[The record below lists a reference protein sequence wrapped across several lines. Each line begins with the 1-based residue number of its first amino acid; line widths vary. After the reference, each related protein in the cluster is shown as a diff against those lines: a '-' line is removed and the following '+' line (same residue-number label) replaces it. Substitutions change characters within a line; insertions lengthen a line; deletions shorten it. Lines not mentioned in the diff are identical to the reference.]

1 MGFDKRKYIYMAVV
15 AIVVAATLYVI
26 YSLVR
31 YGTPTEKSQNEYLIE
46 ANNLHNDS
54 LYEAAVEPYMK
65 ATGFNAQESLVNY
78 NMATNAIMKNF
89 PQLSKVFNEE
99 GYKLEA
105 AVDSSLVQAIQT
117 LATAG
122 KSQSDTAKYS
132 SIYHNMGVTIHM
144 RGELEKAA
152 EAYKEVLRKNPAD
165 EDARYNLAVI
175 LHQMKNNQNQ
185 QNQQQE
191 QQEEKQEEEQQQQEQ
206 QQQEENKEQEQK
218 EQEQQQQQQDKE
230 EEQQQQQQQQQQS
243 ASEEEND
250 KEKMEQMLKALMQD
264 EKEIREKMEELEKAK
279 SNSRSIEK
287 NW

>member
-15 AIVVAATLYVI
+15 AVVAAATLYVI

-46 ANNLHNDS
+46 ANRLHNDS

-65 ATGFNAQESLVNY
+65 AADFNTQESLVNY

-122 KSQSDTAKYS
+122 KSQTDTAKYS
-132 SIYHNMGVTIHM
+132 SIYHNMGVTVHM
-144 RGELEKAA
+144 RGELENAA
-152 EAYKEVLRKNPAD
+152 EAYKEALRKNPAD

-191 QQEEKQEEEQQQQEQ
+191 QQEEKQEEEQEQQEQ

-218 EQEQQQQQQDKE
+218 EQEQQQQNNDE
-230 EEQQQQQQQQQQS
+230 QQQQQQQQQS

-250 KEKMEQMLKALMQD
+250 KEKMEQMLKALLQD

-279 SNSRSIEK
+279 SKSRSIEK

>member
-15 AIVVAATLYVI
+15 AVVAAATLYVI

-46 ANNLHNDS
+46 ANRLHNDS

-65 ATGFNAQESLVNY
+65 AADFNTQESLVNY

-122 KSQSDTAKYS
+122 KSQTDTAKYS
-132 SIYHNMGVTIHM
+132 SIYHNMGVTVHM

-152 EAYKEVLRKNPAD
+152 EAYKEALRKNPAD

-191 QQEEKQEEEQQQQEQ
+191 QQEEKQEEEQEQQEQ

-218 EQEQQQQQQDKE
+218 EQEQQQQNNDE
-230 EEQQQQQQQQQQS
+230 QQQQQQQQQS

-250 KEKMEQMLKALMQD
+250 KEKMEQMLKALLQD

-279 SNSRSIEK
+279 SKSRSIEK

>member
-15 AIVVAATLYVI
+15 AVVAAATLYVI

-31 YGTPTEKSQNEYLIE
+31 YGSPTEKSQNEYLIE
-46 ANNLHNDS
+46 ANRLHNDS

-65 ATGFNAQESLVNY
+65 AADFNTQESLVNY

-89 PQLSKVFNEE
+89 PQLSKVFKEE

-122 KSQSDTAKYS
+122 KSQTDTAKYS
-132 SIYHNMGVTIHM
+132 SIYHNMGVTVHM

-152 EAYKEVLRKNPAD
+152 EAYKEALRKNPAD

-191 QQEEKQEEEQQQQEQ
+191 QQEEEEQQQQEQQEQ

-218 EQEQQQQQQDKE
+218 EQEQQQQNNDE
-230 EEQQQQQQQQQQS
+230 QQQQQQQQQS

-250 KEKMEQMLKALMQD
+250 KEKMEQMLKALLQD

-279 SNSRSIEK
+279 SKSRSIEK

>member
-15 AIVVAATLYVI
+15 AVVAAATLYVI

-31 YGTPTEKSQNEYLIE
+31 YGSPTEKSQNEYLIE
-46 ANNLHNDS
+46 ANRLHNDS

-65 ATGFNAQESLVNY
+65 AADFNTQESLVNY
-78 NMATNAIMKNF
+78 NMATNAIMRNF

-122 KSQSDTAKYS
+122 KSQTDTAKYS
-132 SIYHNMGVTIHM
+132 SIYHNMGVTVHM
-144 RGELEKAA
+144 RGELENAA
-152 EAYKEVLRKNPAD
+152 EAYKEALRKNPAD

-175 LHQMKNNQNQ
+175 LHQMKNHQNQ
-185 QNQQQE
+185 QNQQQQE
-191 QQEEKQEEEQQQQEQ
+191 QQEEKEQQQQEQ

-218 EQEQQQQQQDKE
+218 EQEEQQQNNDE
-230 EEQQQQQQQQQQS
+230 QQQQQQQQQS

-250 KEKMEQMLKALMQD
+250 KEKMEQMLKALLQD

-279 SNSRSIEK
+279 SKSRSIEK

>member
-15 AIVVAATLYVI
+15 AVVAAATLYVI

-31 YGTPTEKSQNEYLIE
+31 YGSPTEKSQNEYLIE
-46 ANNLHNDS
+46 ANRLHNDS

-65 ATGFNAQESLVNY
+65 AADFNTQESLVNY

-122 KSQSDTAKYS
+122 KSQADTAKYS
-132 SIYHNMGVTIHM
+132 SIYHNMGVTVHM

-152 EAYKEVLRKNPAD
+152 EAYKEALRKNPAD

-218 EQEQQQQQQDKE
+218 EQEQQQQNNDE
-230 EEQQQQQQQQQQS
+230 QQQQQQQQQS

-250 KEKMEQMLKALMQD
+250 KEKMEQMLKALLQD

-279 SNSRSIEK
+279 SKSRSIEK

>member
-15 AIVVAATLYVI
+15 AVVAAATLYVI

-31 YGTPTEKSQNEYLIE
+31 YGSPTEKSQNEYLIE
-46 ANNLHNDS
+46 ANRLHNDS

-65 ATGFNAQESLVNY
+65 AADFNTQESLVNY
-78 NMATNAIMKNF
+78 NMATNAIMKNY

-122 KSQSDTAKYS
+122 KSQTDTAKYS
-132 SIYHNMGVTIHM
+132 SIYHNMGVTVHM
-144 RGELEKAA
+144 RGELENAA
-152 EAYKEVLRKNPAD
+152 EAYKEALRKNPAD

-191 QQEEKQEEEQQQQEQ
+191 QQEEKQEEEQQQ
-206 QQQEENKEQEQK
+206 EENKEQEQK
-218 EQEQQQQQQDKE
+218 EQEQQQQNNDE
-230 EEQQQQQQQQQQS
+230 QQQQQQQQQS

-250 KEKMEQMLKALMQD
+250 KEKMEQMLKALLQD

-279 SNSRSIEK
+279 SKSRSIEK

>member
-15 AIVVAATLYVI
+15 AVVAAATLYVI

-31 YGTPTEKSQNEYLIE
+31 YGSPTEKSQNEYLIE
-46 ANNLHNDS
+46 ANRLHNDS

-65 ATGFNAQESLVNY
+65 AADFNTQESLVNY

-122 KSQSDTAKYS
+122 KSQTDTAKYS
-132 SIYHNMGVTIHM
+132 SIYHNMGVTVHM

-152 EAYKEVLRKNPAD
+152 EAYKEALRKNPAD

-218 EQEQQQQQQDKE
+218 EQEQQQQNNDE
-230 EEQQQQQQQQQQS
+230 QQQQQQQQQS

-250 KEKMEQMLKALMQD
+250 KEKMEQMLKALLQD

-279 SNSRSIEK
+279 SKSRSIEK

>member
-15 AIVVAATLYVI
+15 AVVAAATLYVI

-31 YGTPTEKSQNEYLIE
+31 YGSPTEKSQNEYLIE
-46 ANNLHNDS
+46 ANRLHNDS

-65 ATGFNAQESLVNY
+65 AADFNTQESLVNY

-105 AVDSSLVQAIQT
+105 AVDSSLVQAIHT

-122 KSQSDTAKYS
+122 KSQTDTAKYS
-132 SIYHNMGVTIHM
+132 SIYHNMGVTVHM
-144 RGELEKAA
+144 RGELENAA
-152 EAYKEVLRKNPAD
+152 EAYKEALRKNPAD

-218 EQEQQQQQQDKE
+218 EQEQQQQNNDE
-230 EEQQQQQQQQQQS
+230 QQQQQQQQQS

-250 KEKMEQMLKALMQD
+250 KEKMEQMLKALLQD

-279 SNSRSIEK
+279 SKSRSIEK

>member
-1 MGFDKRKYIYMAVV
+1 MAVV
-15 AIVVAATLYVI
+15 AVVAAATLYVI

-31 YGTPTEKSQNEYLIE
+31 YGSPTEKSQNEYLIE
-46 ANNLHNDS
+46 ANRLHNDS

-65 ATGFNAQESLVNY
+65 AADFNTQESLVNY

-122 KSQSDTAKYS
+122 KSQTDTAKYS
-132 SIYHNMGVTIHM
+132 SIYHNMGVTVHM

-152 EAYKEVLRKNPAD
+152 EAYKEALRKNPAD

-218 EQEQQQQQQDKE
+218 EQEQQQQNNDE
-230 EEQQQQQQQQQQS
+230 QQQQQQQQQS

-250 KEKMEQMLKALMQD
+250 KEKMEQMLKALLQD

-279 SNSRSIEK
+279 SKSRSIEK

>member
-15 AIVVAATLYVI
+15 AVVAAATLYVI

-31 YGTPTEKSQNEYLIE
+31 YGSPTEKSQNEYLIE
-46 ANNLHNDS
+46 ANRLHNDS

-65 ATGFNAQESLVNY
+65 AADFNTQESLVNY
-78 NMATNAIMKNF
+78 NMATNAIMKNY

-122 KSQSDTAKYS
+122 KSQTDTAKYS
-132 SIYHNMGVTIHM
+132 SIYHNMGVTVHM

-152 EAYKEVLRKNPAD
+152 EAYKEALRKNPGD

-218 EQEQQQQQQDKE
+218 EQEQQQQNNDE
-230 EEQQQQQQQQQQS
+230 QQQQQQQQQS

-250 KEKMEQMLKALMQD
+250 KEKMEQMLKALLQD

-279 SNSRSIEK
+279 SKSRSIEK

>member
-15 AIVVAATLYVI
+15 AVVAAATLYVI

-31 YGTPTEKSQNEYLIE
+31 YGSPTEKSQNEYLIE
-46 ANNLHNDS
+46 ANRLHNDS

-65 ATGFNAQESLVNY
+65 AADFNTQESLVNY
-78 NMATNAIMKNF
+78 NMATNAIMRNF

-122 KSQSDTAKYS
+122 KSQTDTAKYS
-132 SIYHNMGVTIHM
+132 SIYHNMGVTVHM
-144 RGELEKAA
+144 RGELENAA
-152 EAYKEVLRKNPAD
+152 EAYKEALRKNPAD

-191 QQEEKQEEEQQQQEQ
+191 QQEEKHEEEQQQQEQ

-218 EQEQQQQQQDKE
+218 EQEQQQQNNDE
-230 EEQQQQQQQQQQS
+230 QQQQQQQQQS

-250 KEKMEQMLKALMQD
+250 KEKMEQMLKALLQD

-279 SNSRSIEK
+279 SKSRSIEK

>member
-15 AIVVAATLYVI
+15 AVVAAATLYVI

-31 YGTPTEKSQNEYLIE
+31 YGSPTEKSQNEYLIE
-46 ANNLHNDS
+46 ANRLHNDS
-54 LYEAAVEPYMK
+54 LYEAAVEPYIK
-65 ATGFNAQESLVNY
+65 AGNFNAQQSLVNY
-78 NMATNAIMKNF
+78 NTATNTIKKNYT
-89 PQLSKVFNEE
+89 QLNKAFNED

-105 AVDSSLVQAIQT
+105 GVDSALVEATQRLAI
-117 LATAG
+117 AG
-122 KSQSDTAKYS
+122 ESQSDTARYS
-132 SIYHNMGVTIHM
+132 SVYHNMGVTDHM

-152 EAYKEVLRKNPAD
+152 EAYKEALRKNPAD

-185 QNQQQE
+185 QQQQDQQQE
-191 QQEEKQEEEQQQQEQ
+191 QQEQQQEQ
-206 QQQEENKEQEQK
+206 Q
-218 EQEQQQQQQDKE
+218 EQQQEQQDKE
-230 EEQQQQQQQQQQS
+230 QQKQEEQQQEEQQQNQEEKQQQQQQQS
-243 ASEEEND
+243 AGEEEND

-279 SNSRSIEK
+279 VKSGSIEK

>member
-15 AIVVAATLYVI
+15 AVVAAATLYVI

-31 YGTPTEKSQNEYLIE
+31 YGSPTEKSQNEYLIE
-46 ANNLHNDS
+46 ANRLHNDS

-65 ATGFNAQESLVNY
+65 AADFNTQESLVNY
-78 NMATNAIMKNF
+78 NMATNAIMRNF

-122 KSQSDTAKYS
+122 KSQTDTAKYS
-132 SIYHNMGVTIHM
+132 SIYHNMGVTVHM

-152 EAYKEVLRKNPAD
+152 EAYKEALRKNPSD

-218 EQEQQQQQQDKE
+218 EQEQQQQNNDE
-230 EEQQQQQQQQQQS
+230 QQQQQQQQQS

-250 KEKMEQMLKALMQD
+250 KEKMEQMLKALLQD

-279 SNSRSIEK
+279 SKSRSIEK

>member
-15 AIVVAATLYVI
+15 AVVAAATLYVI

-31 YGTPTEKSQNEYLIE
+31 YGSPTEKSQNEYLIE
-46 ANNLHNDS
+46 ANRLHNDS

-65 ATGFNAQESLVNY
+65 AADFNTQESLVNY

-105 AVDSSLVQAIQT
+105 AVDSSLVQAIQI

-122 KSQSDTAKYS
+122 KSQTDTAKYS

-152 EAYKEVLRKNPAD
+152 EAYKEALRKNPAD

-218 EQEQQQQQQDKE
+218 EQEEQQQNNDE
-230 EEQQQQQQQQQQS
+230 QQQQQQQQQS

-250 KEKMEQMLKALMQD
+250 KEKMEQMLKALLQD

-279 SNSRSIEK
+279 SKSRSIEK

>member
-15 AIVVAATLYVI
+15 AVVAAATLYVI

-31 YGTPTEKSQNEYLIE
+31 YGSPTEKSQNEYLIE
-46 ANNLHNDS
+46 ANRLHNDS

-65 ATGFNAQESLVNY
+65 AADFNTQESLVNY

-122 KSQSDTAKYS
+122 KSQTDTAKYS
-132 SIYHNMGVTIHM
+132 SIYHNMGVTVHM
-144 RGELEKAA
+144 RGELENAA
-152 EAYKEVLRKNPAD
+152 EAYKEALRKNPSD

-218 EQEQQQQQQDKE
+218 EQEQQQHNNDE
-230 EEQQQQQQQQQQS
+230 QQQQQQQQQS

-250 KEKMEQMLKALMQD
+250 KEKMEQMLKALLQD
-264 EKEIREKMEELEKAK
+264 EKEIREKMEELEKTK
-279 SNSRSIEK
+279 SKSRSIEK

>member
-1 MGFDKRKYIYMAVV
+1 
-15 AIVVAATLYVI
+15 
-26 YSLVR
+26 
-31 YGTPTEKSQNEYLIE
+31 
-46 ANNLHNDS
+46 
-54 LYEAAVEPYMK
+54 
-65 ATGFNAQESLVNY
+65 
-78 NMATNAIMKNF
+78 MATNAIMKNF

-122 KSQSDTAKYS
+122 KSQTDTAKYS

-152 EAYKEVLRKNPAD
+152 EAYKEALRKNPAD

-185 QNQQQE
+185 QNQQQQE
-191 QQEEKQEEEQQQQEQ
+191 QQEEKEQQQQQQQEQ

-218 EQEQQQQQQDKE
+218 EQEQQQQNNDE
-230 EEQQQQQQQQQQS
+230 QQQQQQQQQS

-250 KEKMEQMLKALMQD
+250 KEKMEQMLKALLQD

-279 SNSRSIEK
+279 SKSRSIEK

>member
-15 AIVVAATLYVI
+15 AVVAAATLYVI

-31 YGTPTEKSQNEYLIE
+31 YGSPTEKSQNEYLIE
-46 ANNLHNDS
+46 ANKLHNDS

-65 ATGFNAQESLVNY
+65 AADFNTQESLVNY

-152 EAYKEVLRKNPAD
+152 EAYKEALRKNPAD
-165 EDARYNLAVI
+165 EEARYNLAVI

-191 QQEEKQEEEQQQQEQ
+191 QQEEKQEEEQEQQEQQEQ

-218 EQEQQQQQQDKE
+218 EQEEQQQNNDE
-230 EEQQQQQQQQQQS
+230 QQQQQQQQQS

-250 KEKMEQMLKALMQD
+250 KEKMEQMLKALLQD

-279 SNSRSIEK
+279 SKSRSIEK

>member
-15 AIVVAATLYVI
+15 AVVAAATLYVI

-31 YGTPTEKSQNEYLIE
+31 YGSPTEKSQNEYLIE
-46 ANNLHNDS
+46 ANRLHNDS
-54 LYEAAVEPYMK
+54 LFEAAVEPYMK
-65 ATGFNAQESLVNY
+65 AADFNTQESLVNY

-89 PQLSKVFNEE
+89 PQLNKVFNEE

-122 KSQSDTAKYS
+122 KSQTDTAKYS
-132 SIYHNMGVTIHM
+132 SIYHNMGVTVHM
-144 RGELEKAA
+144 RGELENAA
-152 EAYKEVLRKNPAD
+152 EAYKEALRKNPAD

-218 EQEQQQQQQDKE
+218 EQEQQQQNNDE
-230 EEQQQQQQQQQQS
+230 QQQQQQQQQS

-250 KEKMEQMLKALMQD
+250 KEKMEQMLKALLQD

-279 SNSRSIEK
+279 SKSRSIEK

>member
-15 AIVVAATLYVI
+15 AVVAAATLYVI

-31 YGTPTEKSQNEYLIE
+31 YGSPTEKSQNEYLIE
-46 ANNLHNDS
+46 ANRLHNDS

-65 ATGFNAQESLVNY
+65 AADFNTQESLVNY
-78 NMATNAIMKNF
+78 NMATNAIMKNY

-105 AVDSSLVQAIQT
+105 AVDSSLVQAIQI

-122 KSQSDTAKYS
+122 KSQTDTAKYS
-132 SIYHNMGVTIHM
+132 SIYHNMGVTVHM

-152 EAYKEVLRKNPAD
+152 EAYKEALRKNPGD

-218 EQEQQQQQQDKE
+218 EQEQQQQNNDE
-230 EEQQQQQQQQQQS
+230 QQQQQQQQQS

-250 KEKMEQMLKALMQD
+250 KEKMEQMLKALLQD

-279 SNSRSIEK
+279 SKSRSIEK

>member
-15 AIVVAATLYVI
+15 AVVAAATLYVI

-31 YGTPTEKSQNEYLIE
+31 YGSPTEKSQNEYLIE
-46 ANNLHNDS
+46 ANRLHNDS

-65 ATGFNAQESLVNY
+65 AADFNAQESLVNY

-122 KSQSDTAKYS
+122 KSQTDTAKYS
-132 SIYHNMGVTIHM
+132 SIYHNMGVTVHM
-144 RGELEKAA
+144 RGELENAA
-152 EAYKEVLRKNPAD
+152 EAYKEALRKNPAD

-218 EQEQQQQQQDKE
+218 EQEQQQQNNDE
-230 EEQQQQQQQQQQS
+230 QQQQQQQQQS

-250 KEKMEQMLKALMQD
+250 KEKMEQMLKALLQD

>member
-15 AIVVAATLYVI
+15 AVVAAATLYVI

-31 YGTPTEKSQNEYLIE
+31 YGSPTEKSQNEYLIE
-46 ANNLHNDS
+46 ANRLHNDS

-65 ATGFNAQESLVNY
+65 AADFNTQESLVNY

-117 LATAG
+117 LSTAG
-122 KSQSDTAKYS
+122 KSQTDTAKYS
-132 SIYHNMGVTIHM
+132 SIYHNMGVTVHM

-152 EAYKEVLRKNPAD
+152 EAYKEALRKNPAD

-218 EQEQQQQQQDKE
+218 EQEEQQQNNDE
-230 EEQQQQQQQQQQS
+230 QQQQQQQQQS

-250 KEKMEQMLKALMQD
+250 KEKMEQMLKALLQD

-279 SNSRSIEK
+279 SKSRSIEK

>member
-15 AIVVAATLYVI
+15 AVVAAATLYVI

-46 ANNLHNDS
+46 ANRLHNDS

-65 ATGFNAQESLVNY
+65 AADFNTQESLVNY

-105 AVDSSLVQAIQT
+105 AVDSSLVQTIQT

-122 KSQSDTAKYS
+122 KSQTDTAKYS
-132 SIYHNMGVTIHM
+132 SIYHNMGVTVHM

-152 EAYKEVLRKNPAD
+152 EAYKEALRKNPAD

-218 EQEQQQQQQDKE
+218 EQEQQQQNNDE
-230 EEQQQQQQQQQQS
+230 QQQQQQQQQS

-250 KEKMEQMLKALMQD
+250 KEKMEQMLKALLQD

-279 SNSRSIEK
+279 SKSRSIEK

>member
-15 AIVVAATLYVI
+15 AVVAAATLYVI

-46 ANNLHNDS
+46 ANRLHNDS

-65 ATGFNAQESLVNY
+65 AADFNTQESLVNY

-122 KSQSDTAKYS
+122 KSQTDTAKYS
-132 SIYHNMGVTIHM
+132 SIYHNMGVTVHM
-144 RGELEKAA
+144 RGELENAA
-152 EAYKEVLRKNPAD
+152 EAYKEALRKNPAD

-218 EQEQQQQQQDKE
+218 EQEQQQDKE
-230 EEQQQQQQQQQQS
+230 EEQQLQQQQQS

-250 KEKMEQMLKALMQD
+250 KEKMEQMLKALLQD

-279 SNSRSIEK
+279 SKSRSIEK